1 MEQIRNLIPSEML
14 AQSFKPMTPEERSKQ
29 RCDIWNA
36 EKGNLNESDGYDCP
50 LCNNRGGHYEPRF
63 ENGCWYEVMVLCKC
77 DTIRRALRRLNKS
90 GLKDMVNKYTF
101 KSFEDAEPWQRKLKE
116 SAVDYC
122 QNGQGNWFFIGGQ
135 SGAGK
140 THICSAVAVHLLK
153 KGHST
158 KYMLWREDV
167 VKLKSVVNE
176 GAEYEALI
184 TEMKEADVL
193 YIDDLFKTGKDKDG
207 NNQKPTAADIN
218 IAFEIINHR
227 YNNPNLYTI
236 ISSECTI
243 SQILSIDEAVGGRI
257 AEKAVQTGYGF
268 SINPDTKKNH
278 RLKGI
283 CEL

>member
-14 AQSFKPMTPEERSKQ
+14 EQSFKPMTPEERSKQ
-29 RCDIWNA
+29 RCDLWNA
-36 EKGNLNESDGYDCP
+36 EKGNLNESDEYDCP

-63 ENGCWYEVMVLCKC
+63 EYGYWYEVMIPCKC
-77 DTIRRALRRLNKS
+77 DNIRRALRRLNRS

-101 KSFEDAEPWQRKLKE
+101 KSFEDAEPWQKKLKE
-116 SAVDYC
+116 SAIDYC
-122 QNGQGNWFFIGGQ
+122 KNGEGNWFFIGGQ

-153 KGHST
+153 KGYNT

-227 YNNPNLYTI
+227 YNNTNLYTI

-243 SQILSIDEAVGGRI
+243 AQILSIDEAVGGRI

>member
-29 RCDIWNA
+29 RCEMWNA

-50 LCNNRGGHYEPRF
+50 LCDNRGGHYEPRF
-63 ENGCWYEVMVLCKC
+63 EYGYWYEVMVPCKC
-77 DTIRRALRRLNKS
+77 DNIRRALRRLNRS

-101 KSFEDAEPWQRKLKE
+101 KSFEDAEPWQKKLKE

-122 QNGQGNWFFIGGQ
+122 KNGEGNWFFIGGQ

-140 THICSAVAVHLLK
+140 THICSAVAVYLLK

-167 VKLKSVVNE
+167 VKLKSVVKE
-176 GAEYEALI
+176 CAKYEALI

-193 YIDDLFKTGKDKDG
+193 YIDDLFKTGKDEDG
-207 NNQKPTAADIN
+207 NNQKPTVADIN

-257 AEKAVQTGYGF
+257 AEKAVKTGYGF